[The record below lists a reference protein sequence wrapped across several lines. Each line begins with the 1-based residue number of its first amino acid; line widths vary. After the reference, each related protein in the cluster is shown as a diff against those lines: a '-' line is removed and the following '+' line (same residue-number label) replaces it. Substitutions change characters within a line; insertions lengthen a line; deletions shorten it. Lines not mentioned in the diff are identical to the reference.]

1 MAIMVRDLPT
11 GERPREKLLKC
22 GAGALSNT
30 ELIAILLRTGT
41 KECSVLKL
49 AEVVLTRICN
59 KGIGELRHMKP
70 RQMTDILGL
79 GEVKA
84 ATLLAAA
91 ELGRRLYMEK
101 AQEITCITDA
111 EDAAKY
117 IMPHLQFEEK
127 EHFAALLLDMKSH
140 ILELA
145 DISTG
150 TLSASLVHPREVF
163 LAAIRGRAAGIII
176 AHNHPS
182 GDPSPSHED
191 IAITERLVKA
201 GLLLDIPVYDHII
214 IGDGIYFSFKEKGFI
229 Q

>member
-1 MAIMVRDLPT
+1 MM
-11 GERPREKLLKC
+11 
-22 GAGALSNT
+22 
-30 ELIAILLRTGT
+30 
-41 KECSVLKL
+41 
-49 AEVVLTRICN
+49 
-59 KGIGELRHMKP
+59 
-70 RQMTDILGL
+70 
-79 GEVKA
+79 
-84 ATLLAAA
+84 
-91 ELGRRLYMEK
+91 Y
-101 AQEITCITDA
+101 
-111 EDAAKY
+111 
-117 IMPHLQFEEK
+117 
-127 EHFAALLLDMKSH
+127 FAALLLDMKSH

-182 GDPSPSHED
+182 GDPTPSHED